1 MLPPSLR
8 GTFRTDE
15 RARASY
21 SEGAGIYRIVP
32 EAVAVPADVADLQTL
47 VRWAAQGGHALV
59 PRGAGSAMGGG
70 NVGTGVV
77 VDLTAMAPALMEI
90 DPDACTARTSAGITH
105 GELSLAASRHGL
117 RLPPDPSS
125 SRWVTLGGML
135 ATNAAGAR
143 TVRYGPA
150 RSWVLEATAVTADG
164 EVARFARGEASADTA
179 ALARFHQETA
189 PAILAARTEVTR
201 RFPRT
206 TKNTAGYAL
215 DAWLASGD
223 DLDLL
228 IGSEGTLALITEI
241 TWQLDPI
248 PAARR
253 SILIEAPSLEELG
266 ALIVALR
273 DEGPSA
279 LELLDR
285 TFLDV
290 VRQDPPPGIT
300 VPAAETVVLV
310 EMEGTADVVDGGVAR
325 IEAAVARLGGRA
337 VVARTSQEEAAIWAL
352 RHAASPIL
360 ARLPETRRSM
370 QLVEDGCVPLERL
383 GEYIRL
389 LRDAAARHGLPIVLF
404 GHAGDGH
411 VHANL
416 LPDVTAH
423 GWEHEVASL
432 YDEVSAGLL
441 ALGGTPAGEHGDG
454 RLRAPLLERLYGAE
468 VMTLFRGVKEAFDPL
483 TILNPGVIL
492 PARGAGPVSHLKVGR
507 GAAPIPD
514 DIAAALR
521 TIERTG
527 GYATPRLSLAD
538 P

>member
-1 MLPPSLR
+1 MLPPILR

-32 EAVAVPADVADLQTL
+32 EAVAVPADVADLQAL
-47 VRWAAQGGHALV
+47 VRWAAEGGHALV

-70 NVGTGVV
+70 NVGSGVV
-77 VDLTAMAPALMEI
+77 VDLTAMAPALLEI
-90 DPDACTARTSAGITH
+90 DPGARTARTSAGITH

-143 TVRYGPA
+143 TVRYGPV
-150 RSWVLEATAVTADG
+150 RSWVLEAVAVTADG
-164 EVARFARGEASADTA
+164 EVARLARGEASADTA

-189 PAILAARTEVTR
+189 PAILAARAEVTR

-206 TKNTAGYAL
+206 TKNTSGYAL

-228 IGSEGTLALITEI
+228 IGSEGTLALVTEI

-248 PAARR
+248 PPARR
-253 SILIEAPSLEELG
+253 SILVEAPSLEGLG
-266 ALIVALR
+266 VLIVALR
-273 DEGPSA
+273 EEGPSA

-310 EMEGTADVVDGGVAR
+310 EMEGTADAVDGGVAR
-325 IEAAVARLGGRA
+325 IESAVARLGGRA
-337 VVARTSQEEAAIWAL
+337 VVARTNEEAAAIWML

-370 QLVEDGCVPLERL
+370 QLVEDGCVPLHRL

-432 YDEVSAGLL
+432 YDEVSAGVL

-454 RLRAPLLERLYGAE
+454 RLRAPLLEQLYGAE
-468 VMTLFRGVKEAFDPL
+468 VTTLFRGVKEAFDPL

>member
-1 MLPPSLR
+1 MVPPRIR
-8 GTFRTDE
+8 GVFRTDE

-32 EAVAVPADVADLQTL
+32 GAVAVPADLADLQVL
-47 VRWAAQGGHALV
+47 VQWAARHGHALV

-77 VDLTAMAPALMEI
+77 VDLTALSPAMLDI
-90 DPDACTARTSAGITH
+90 DPVARTARTSAGITY
-105 GELSLAASRHGL
+105 GELSAAASGHGL

-143 TVRYGPA
+143 SLRYGAVRP
-150 RSWVLEATAVTADG
+150 WVLEAAAVTADG
-164 EVARFARGEASADTA
+164 EVARLARGEASADTA
-179 ALARFHQETA
+179 ALARFHQEAA
-189 PAILAARTEVTR
+189 PAILAARDEVLR

-228 IGSEGTLALITEI
+228 IGSEGTLALVTEI
-241 TWQLDPI
+241 TWLLDPM
-248 PAARR
+248 PAVRR
-253 SILIEAPSLEELG
+253 SILVEAPSLEGLG

-273 DEGPSA
+273 AEGPSA

-290 VRQDPPPGIT
+290 VRQDPPAGVP
-300 VPAAETVVLV
+300 VPAAETVVLM
-310 EMEGTADVVDGGVAR
+310 ELEGTAAMVEDGLAR
-325 IEAAVARLGGRA
+325 IEAAVRQHGGRVA
-337 VVARTSQEEAAIWAL
+337 VARSRDEEAALWAL

-360 ARLPETRRSM
+360 ARLPESRRSM

-389 LRDAAARHGLPIVLF
+389 LRDAAGRCGLPIVLF

-416 LPDVTAH
+416 LPDVAAR
-423 GWEHEVASL
+423 GWEDAVASL
-432 YDEVSAGLL
+432 YEEVSAGVL

-454 RLRAPLLERLYGAE
+454 RLRAPLLERLYGPG

-492 PARGAGPVSHLKVGR
+492 PARGAGPVDHLKVGG

>member
-1 MLPPSLR
+1 MRPPGFR
-8 GTFRTDE
+8 GAFRSDE

-21 SEGAGIYRIVP
+21 SAGAGIYRIVP
-32 EAVAVPADVADLQTL
+32 RAIAVPADVDALRVL
-47 VRWAAQGGHALV
+47 LEWAARGGHPLV

-70 NVGTGVV
+70 NVGHGVV
-77 VDLTAMAPALMEI
+77 VDLTSMAPIILEI
-90 DPDACTARTSAGITH
+90 CPDTRTACTSAGVTH
-105 GELSLAASRHGL
+105 GALSAAAARHGL

-125 SRWVTLGGML
+125 SRWATLGGML

-143 TVRYGPA
+143 SVRYGPV
-150 RSWVLEATAVTADG
+150 RPWVQETFAVTADA
-164 EVARFARGEASADTA
+164 EVARFARGESNADTA
-179 ALARFHQETA
+179 ALARFHQDAA
-189 PAILAARTEVTR
+189 PAILAARDEVLR

-206 TKNTAGYAL
+206 AKNTAGYAL

-228 IGSEGTLALITEI
+228 IGSEGTLALVTEI
-241 TWQLDPI
+241 TWRLDPI
-248 PAARR
+248 PPARC
-253 SILIEAPSLEELG
+253 SILVEAASLEALGELIG
-266 ALIVALR
+266 ALRA
-273 DEGPSA
+273 ESPSA

-290 VRQDPPPGIT
+290 VRQDPPAGMT
-300 VPAAETVVLV
+300 VPVAETVLLV
-310 EMEGTADVVDGGVAR
+310 ELEGTAAEVASAASR
-325 IEAAVARLGGRA
+325 IERAAGAAGGR
-337 VVARTSQEEAAIWAL
+337 VDVASTAAQEESLWAL

-383 GEYIRL
+383 GAYVRL
-389 LRDAAARHGLPIVLF
+389 LRDAAARRGIPIVLF

-416 LPDVTAH
+416 LPDVTVP
-423 GWEHEVASL
+423 GWERALASL
-432 YDEVSAGLL
+432 YEEVSAGVL

-454 RLRAPLLERLYGAE
+454 RLRAPLVERLYGAE
-468 VMTLFRGVKEAFDPL
+468 VATLFRELKAAFDPL

-492 PARGAGPVSHLKVGR
+492 PARGDDPLRHLKVGAD
-507 GAAPIPD
+507 AAPIPD

-527 GYATPRLSLAD
+527 GYATPRLSLAT

>member
-1 MLPPSLR
+1 MIPPRLR
-8 GTFRTDE
+8 GAFRTDE

-32 EAVAVPADVADLQTL
+32 RAVAVPADVADLQAL
-47 VRWAAQGGHALV
+47 VEWGARGGHALV
-59 PRGAGSAMGGG
+59 PRGAGSAIGGG
-70 NVGTGVV
+70 NVGEGVI
-77 VDLTAMAPALMEI
+77 VDLTALAPAVLEI
-90 DPDACTARTSAGITH
+90 DPAERTARTGAGITH
-105 GELSLAASRHGL
+105 GALTAAAAVHGL

-143 TVRYGPA
+143 TVRYGAA
-150 RSWVLEATAVTADG
+150 RPWVLEATAVTADA
-164 EVARFARGEASADTA
+164 EVARFARGESNADTA
-179 ALARFHQETA
+179 ALARFHQESA
-189 PAILAARTEVTR
+189 PEIRAARDEVAR

-206 TKNTAGYAL
+206 AKNTAGYAL

-228 IGSEGTLALITEI
+228 VGSEGTLALVTAI
-241 TWQLDPI
+241 TWRLDPVP
-248 PAARR
+248 PARC
-253 SILIEAPSLEELG
+253 SILVAAPTLEGLGELV
-266 ALIVALR
+266 AALR
-273 DEGPSA
+273 AEAPSA

-290 VRQDPPPGIT
+290 VRSAPPAGMA
-300 VPAAETVVLV
+300 VPEAETVVLV
-310 EMEGTADVVDGGVAR
+310 EVEGTAEEVAR
-325 IEAAVARLGGRA
+325 GVERIAAAVRRLRGRA
-337 VVARTSQEEAAIWAL
+337 DVATTPDAEENIWAL

-383 GEYIRL
+383 GAYIRL
-389 LRDAAARHGLPIVLF
+389 LREAAAARGLPIVLF

-416 LPDVTAH
+416 LPDVTTP
-423 GWEHEVASL
+423 GWERAVSSL
-432 YDEVSAGLL
+432 YEEVSTGLL

-454 RLRAPLLERLYGAE
+454 RLRAPLVERLYGPAI
-468 VMTLFRGVKEAFDPL
+468 MALFRGVKDAFDPL
-483 TILNPGVIL
+483 SILNPGVIL
-492 PARGAGPVSHLKVGR
+492 PARGDGPVSHLKVGA

-527 GYATPRLSLAD
+527 GYATPRLSLAN

>member
-1 MLPPSLR
+1 MKPPIMR
-8 GTFRTDE
+8 GIFRNDP
-15 RARASY
+15 RARACY

-32 EAVAVPADVADLQTL
+32 GAVAVPVDVADLQAL
-47 VRWAAQGGHALV
+47 VRWAAEGGHALV
-59 PRGAGSAMGGG
+59 PRGAGSAIGGG

-77 VDLTAMAPALMEI
+77 VDLTALAPKVLEI
-90 DPDACTARTSAGITH
+90 DPATRTARTGGGVTH
-105 GELSLAASRHGL
+105 GELTVAASRHGL

-125 SRWVTLGGML
+125 SGWVTLGGML

-143 TVRYGPA
+143 TVRYGAA
-150 RSWVLEATAVTADG
+150 RRWVLEATAVTADG
-164 EVARFARGEASADTA
+164 EVARLARGEAGADTA

-189 PAILAARTEVTR
+189 PAILAARDEVAR

-206 TKNTAGYAL
+206 AKNTSGYAL

-228 IGSEGTLALITEI
+228 IGSEGTLALVTEI

-248 PAARR
+248 PSVRR
-253 SILIEAPSLEELG
+253 SILVEAPALDRLG

-273 DEGPSA
+273 AESPSA

-290 VRQDPPPGIT
+290 VRQDPPAGMT
-300 VPAAETVVLV
+300 VPTAETVVLV
-310 EMEGTADVVDGGVAR
+310 EMEGTTEEVAGGIAR
-325 IEAAVARLGGRA
+325 IEAAVERLGGRA
-337 VVARTSQEEAAIWAL
+337 GVARTHDEEAAIWAL

-370 QLVEDGCVPLERL
+370 QLVEDGCVPLDRL
-383 GEYIRL
+383 GDYIRL
-389 LRDAAARHGLPIVLF
+389 LREAAARRELPIVLF

-416 LPDVTAH
+416 LPDVTVR
-423 GWEHEVASL
+423 GWEQAVSSL
-432 YDEVSAGLL
+432 YDEVSAGVL

-454 RLRAPLLERLYGAE
+454 RLRAPLVERLYGPV
-468 VMTLFRGVKEAFDPL
+468 VMALFRGVKEAFDPL
-483 TILNPGVIL
+483 SILNPGVIL
-492 PARGAGPVSHLKVGR
+492 PARGDAPVSHLKVGA

-527 GYATPRLSLAD
+527 GYATPRLSFAT

>member
-1 MLPPSLR
+1 
-8 GTFRTDE
+8 
-15 RARASY
+15 
-21 SEGAGIYRIVP
+21 
-32 EAVAVPADVADLQTL
+32 
-47 VRWAAQGGHALV
+47 
-59 PRGAGSAMGGG
+59 
-70 NVGTGVV
+70 
-77 VDLTAMAPALMEI
+77 
-90 DPDACTARTSAGITH
+90 
-105 GELSLAASRHGL
+105 
-117 RLPPDPSS
+117 
-125 SRWVTLGGML
+125 
-135 ATNAAGAR
+135 
-143 TVRYGPA
+143 
-150 RSWVLEATAVTADG
+150 
-164 EVARFARGEASADTA
+164 
-179 ALARFHQETA
+179 
-189 PAILAARTEVTR
+189 
-201 RFPRT
+201 
-206 TKNTAGYAL
+206 
-215 DAWLASGD
+215 
-223 DLDLL
+223 
-228 IGSEGTLALITEI
+228 
-241 TWQLDPI
+241 
-248 PAARR
+248 
-253 SILIEAPSLEELG
+253 
-266 ALIVALR
+266 
-273 DEGPSA
+273 
-279 LELLDR
+279 
-285 TFLDV
+285 V
-290 VRQDPPPGIT
+290 VRRDPPPGIT

-325 IEAAVARLGGRA
+325 LESAVARLGGRA
-337 VVARTSQEEAAIWAL
+337 VVARTSEEEAAIWAL

-389 LRDAAARHGLPIVLF
+389 LREAAARHGLPIVLF

-416 LPDVTAH
+416 LPDVTAL

-432 YDEVSAGLL
+432 YDEVSAGVL

>member
-1 MLPPSLR
+1 MPSPSLR

-21 SEGAGIYRIVP
+21 SEGAGIHRIVP
-32 EAVAVPADVADLQTL
+32 EAVAVPADVADLQAL

-70 NVGTGVV
+70 NVGTGIV
-77 VDLTAMAPALMEI
+77 VDLTAMAPALLEI
-90 DPDACTARTSAGITH
+90 DPDARTARTSAGITH
-105 GELSLAASRHGL
+105 GELSRAASRHGI

-125 SRWVTLGGML
+125 SRWATLGGML

-150 RSWVLEATAVTADG
+150 RSWVLEATVVTADG
-164 EVARFARGEASADTA
+164 EVARLARGEASADTA

-189 PAILAARTEVTR
+189 PAILAARAEVTR

-253 SILIEAPSLEELG
+253 SILIEAPSLEGLG

-310 EMEGTADVVDGGVAR
+310 EMEGTADAVDGGVAR
-325 IEAAVARLGGRA
+325 IETAVARLGGRA
-337 VVARTSQEEAAIWAL
+337 VVARTSQEETAIWAL

-432 YDEVSAGLL
+432 YDEVSAGVL

-521 TIERTG
+521 SIERTG

>member
-1 MLPPSLR
+1 MMR
-8 GTFRTDE
+8 GTFRTDP
-15 RARASY
+15 RARACY

-32 EAVAVPADVADLQTL
+32 GAVAVPADVADLQAL
-47 VRWAAQGGHALV
+47 VRWAAAGRHALV
-59 PRGAGSAMGGG
+59 PRGAGSAIGGG
-70 NVGTGVV
+70 NVGRGVV
-77 VDLTAMAPALMEI
+77 VDLTALGPALLEV
-90 DPDACTARTSAGITH
+90 DPATRTARTGAGITH
-105 GELSLAASRHGL
+105 AQLSAVAARHGL

-125 SRWVTLGGML
+125 SGWVTLGGML

-143 TVRYGPA
+143 TVRYGAA
-150 RSWVLEATAVTADG
+150 RRWVLEASAVTADG
-164 EVARFARGEASADTA
+164 EVARLARGEAGADTA

-189 PAILAARTEVTR
+189 PAILTARDEVAR

-206 TKNTAGYAL
+206 AKNTSGYAL

-228 IGSEGTLALITEI
+228 IGSEGTLALVTEI

-248 PAARR
+248 PPLRR
-253 SILIEAPSLEELG
+253 SILVEAPSLDGLG
-266 ALIVALR
+266 ALIVALSA
-273 DEGPSA
+273 ESPSA

-290 VRQDPPPGIT
+290 VRRDPPAGMT
-300 VPAAETVVLV
+300 VPLAETVVLV
-310 EMEGTADVVDGGVAR
+310 ELEGVAAEVAEGIAR
-325 IEAAVARLGGRA
+325 IEQVVERLGGRA
-337 VVARTSQEEAAIWAL
+337 AVARTREEESAIWAL

-360 ARLPETRRSM
+360 ARLPETRRSL
-370 QLVEDGCVPLERL
+370 QLVEDGCVPLDRL

-389 LRDAAARHGLPIVLF
+389 LREAAARREIPIVLF

-416 LPDVTAH
+416 LPDVTAS
-423 GWEHEVASL
+423 GWEHDVAAL
-432 YDEVSAGLL
+432 YEEVSAGVL

-454 RLRAPLLERLYGAE
+454 RLRAPLVERLYGSA
-468 VMTLFRGVKEAFDPL
+468 VMALFRGVKEAFDPL
-483 TILNPGVIL
+483 SILNPGVIL
-492 PARGAGPVSHLKVGR
+492 PARGEGPVDHLKVGL

-527 GYATPRLSLAD
+527 GYATPRLSLAT